1 MFHEL
6 SDKTKNEI
14 LWKMTLVD
22 LIIRKLEN
30 NGYYF
35 DVEKQNIINENNKI
49 IIKEK
54 EKSIVDF
61 DFNNFTINM
70 NDNIYYDD
78 LNQNDI

>member
-54 EKSIVDF
+54 EKTIIDF

-70 NDNIYYDD
+70 NENIYYDD

>member
-54 EKSIVDF
+54 EKMIVEF
-61 DFNNFTINM
+61 DFNDFTINM

>member
-54 EKSIVDF
+54 EKMIVEF
-61 DFNNFTINM
+61 DFNDFTINM
-70 NDNIYYDD
+70 NDNIYYDY